1 MQNVLSDSEFKLL
14 KYVLKHDIAACPSQT
29 EIVVTAENMYQQVK
43 QTRLCNNFMKRERI
57 QSPTRV
63 FIYSY
68 IGTYDKQQHAPK
80 MKKINIMKQICETY
94 MNLKPC
100 KGNRIVS
107 MNTVDFYDALRQL
120 FSDKKNLKI
129 I

>member
-1 MQNVLSDSEFKLL
+1 
-14 KYVLKHDIAACPSQT
+14 
-29 EIVVTAENMYQQVK
+29 
-43 QTRLCNNFMKRERI
+43 MKRERI

-80 MKKINIMKQICETY
+80 MKKINTMKQICETY

-129 I
+129 ISKRFNFIQSNLCKQNEFTKAQKSR